1 MSDVEICSEVR
12 EITLLNL
19 SNTMPC
25 GCKNKQQPQAA
36 PKTES
41 IVKRTRPTNN
51 GVRGMRTEKR
61 IIR

>member
-1 MSDVEICSEVR
+1 MA
-12 EITLLNL
+12 
-19 SNTMPC
+19 C
-25 GCKNKQQPQAA
+25 GCKNKQPQAA

-41 IVKRTRPTNN
+41 VIKRTRPSSN